1 MIKYVTKNLTVW
13 LEYPNYF
20 RYAFCILLLLSVMIN
35 GLLLKESD
43 LIGLYHLTII
53 AGGIAFWNKIWIQGI
68 ISGFVLFLRYY
79 LDSNGFPHLSIF
91 LFSWFTYF
99 LITHIASIQMRNYLH
114 TKKKSMDV
122 IFALAKSLDSRD
134 KYTAFHSEN
143 VAKYA
148 EMIAKEMNI
157 PKKQC
162 EALYLGGLLH
172 DIGKIGVP
180 ESILKKPLQL
190 TKDEYE
196 IMKQHPVN
204 GYETIKHISD
214 FEENGILD
222 MVLYHHERYDGT
234 GYPKGLKGDEIP
246 FVARIMAV
254 ADSFDAMT
262 SRRTYRTEND
272 LEYAIYEIR
281 KNQGTQFDPVIAD
294 VFLTICEREGGQ
306 FLSHQV
312 KNVVT

>member
-1 MIKYVTKNLTVW
+1 
-13 LEYPNYF
+13 
-20 RYAFCILLLLSVMIN
+20 
-35 GLLLKESD
+35 
-43 LIGLYHLTII
+43 
-53 AGGIAFWNKIWIQGI
+53 
-68 ISGFVLFLRYY
+68 
-79 LDSNGFPHLSIF
+79 
-91 LFSWFTYF
+91 
-99 LITHIASIQMRNYLH
+99 
-114 TKKKSMDV
+114 MDV

-214 FEENGILD
+214 FEAKKCVFWTWFYTITND
-222 MVLYHHERYDGT
+222 MMVQVG
-234 GYPKGLKGDEIP
+234 
-246 FVARIMAV
+246 F
-254 ADSFDAMT
+254 
-262 SRRTYRTEND
+262 RR
-272 LEYAIYEIR
+272 
-281 KNQGTQFDPVIAD
+281 V
-294 VFLTICEREGGQ
+294 
-306 FLSHQV
+306 
-312 KNVVT
+312 